1 MRQEH
6 DTCYKSSQHQIST
19 PRRAAGDLAVLH
31 LKAGEGGG
39 VGLVGLLGGVHEH
52 VQGEGGG
59 VGCKQRV
66 TVKHWLYRHNH
77 PTSDGPEPHGRGVMC
92 PGLAAE
98 AAVLVLAGERDSV
111 GNVDVSSQ
119 ATT

>member
-1 MRQEH
+1 MIH
-6 DTCYKSSQHQIST
+6 VINPPNISIST

-59 VGCKQRV
+59 VGCKQRGYS
-66 TVKHWLYRHNH
+66 L
-77 PTSDGPEPHGRGVMC
+77 
-92 PGLAAE
+92 GL
-98 AAVLVLAGERDSV
+98 VIQTQ
-111 GNVDVSSQ
+111 SSYI
-119 ATT
+119 

>member
-1 MRQEH
+1 MIHVINTPNLR
-6 DTCYKSSQHQIST
+6 ISA

-59 VGCKQRV
+59 VGCKQRG
-66 TVKHWLYRHNH
+66 YSQ
-77 PTSDGPEPHGRGVMC
+77 P
-92 PGLAAE
+92 
-98 AAVLVLAGERDSV
+98 LVIQTQ
-111 GNVDVSSQ
+111 SSYI
-119 ATT
+119 

>member
-6 DTCYKSSQHQIST
+6 DTCYKFSRYQIST

-59 VGCKQRV
+59 VGCKQRG
-66 TVKHWLYRHNH
+66 YSQ
-77 PTSDGPEPHGRGVMC
+77 P
-92 PGLAAE
+92 
-98 AAVLVLAGERDSV
+98 LVIQTQ
-111 GNVDVSSQ
+111 SSYI
-119 ATT
+119 